1 MSAFSNE
8 IFSHKE
14 WAEGTLYFRA
24 VTGLYPVL
32 LLAALVET
40 LEGFGILLI
49 SSTILNRLAAG
60 ADMEAVL
67 AVTAVMV
74 LGYGVLH
81 FLRTAIVRHKDY
93 RRIRLH
99 YRYRQYVVDRT
110 SVV

>member
-1 MSAFSNE
+1 MKAIKSVLLF
-8 IFSHKE
+8 F
-14 WAEGTLYFRA
+14 GRLDR
-24 VTGLYPVL
+24 GLYPVL

-81 FLRTAIVRHKDY
+81 FLRTAIVRHKD
-93 RRIRLH
+93 
-99 YRYRQYVVDRT
+99 
-110 SVV
+110 

>member
-1 MSAFSNE
+1 MKAIKSVLLF
-8 IFSHKE
+8 F
-14 WAEGTLYFRA
+14 GRLDR
-24 VTGLYPVL
+24 GLYPVL

-74 LGYGVLH
+74 LGYGVCIFSGRQLYG
-81 FLRTAIVRHKDY
+81 I
-93 RRIRLH
+93 RITVE
-99 YRYRQYVVDRT
+99 YACITDT
-110 SVV
+110 GNMW